1 MEKQNLSDLTD
12 EEVNKIVSQHSVDL
26 EFNLLES
33 FDLGIHLKFLAQILH
48 DNPDV
53 LNDLD
58 DDYVSSLGNLIDKI
72 DRANENAADSLP
84 FDPE

>member
-48 DNPDV
+48 DNPEV
-53 LNDLD
+53 LDDLD
-58 DDYVSSLGNLIDKI
+58 EDYINSLTNLINKI
-72 DRANENAADSLP
+72 DQANEDAADSLP